1 MMTETL
7 QIRQIDD
14 ANKFQFISLLLIGD
28 ESEKMIGRYVDRGT
42 LYAGYIGETAV
53 AVCLTTDEGAG
64 VVEVKNLAV
73 RHEFRRRGIGRRM
86 LAYIESINSG
96 MTIQLGTGETP
107 STLRFYESCGYVYSH
122 RIHDFFSDNY
132 PAPIIEEGITLTDMI
147 YLAKKA
153 GHQSAD

>member
-7 QIRQIDD
+7 KIRHIDD
-14 ANKFQFISLLLIGD
+14 TDKSQFMSLLLIGD
-28 ESEKMIGRYVDRGT
+28 ESEKMIGRYVDRGR

-73 RHEFRRRGIGRRM
+73 RHVFRRRGIGRRM

-96 MTIQLGTGETP
+96 MTIQLGTGETM
-107 STLRFYESCGYVYSH
+107 T
-122 RIHDFFSDNY
+122 
-132 PAPIIEEGITLTDMI
+132 
-147 YLAKKA
+147 
-153 GHQSAD
+153 